1 MHKDIPTLLQSF
13 HGNKLYLN
21 EFETWLG
28 FVLDVFEKYTCT
40 INANVQIF
48 FLEFFLIIK
57 QLIILRNSIL
67 CK

>member
-1 MHKDIPTLLQSF
+1 M
-13 HGNKLYLN
+13 YLRS
-21 EFETWLG
+21 
-28 FVLDVFEKYTCT
+28 T

-67 CK
+67 WEQELFTLLEHMSSPRFLVVFVLLNLYFSV